1 VCSANGVRS
10 KDESFSFFVVCF
22 WVLERVGKRGVLAG
36 FGGAGALVL
45 YLN

>member
-1 VCSANGVRS
+1 VKCEWCAEKRG
-10 KDESFSFFVVCF
+10 EFFFLIVCF

-45 YLN
+45 HLN

>member
-1 VCSANGVRS
+1 MKCEWCAEKRR
-10 KDESFSFFVVCF
+10 EFFFLVGCF
-22 WVLERVGKRGVLAG
+22 WALGRVGKRGVLAG